1 MKSRSACVTGSSRMP
16 LERGFGVDRLTDA
29 RSARLTG
36 AGSNSYEIA
45 GSNSYED
52 VAGSGD
58 KQAQAKLCHVEIDDV
73 AVAFG
78 PPA

>member
-1 MKSRSACVTGSSRMP
+1 MP

-36 AGSNSYEIA
+36 AGSNP
-45 GSNSYED
+45 YED

-58 KQAQAKLCHVEIDDV
+58 KQAQAKLCRVEIDDV